1 MADITVE
8 YVDHYLDD
16 LAVANAARVSFDKRS
31 DWAVPAGMDHQGM
44 FTTAQ
49 LSDRDTRLIQFLARG
64 CEKGDWDRHIDDL
77 TYADRNACTGADAR
91 EEVEQLVKHLR
102 QMPTHW
108 APFAHPHIT
117 LRETVPIFVA
127 RQRFKHKIGFV
138 ESEVSRRYVDSEPE
152 FYEPAVWRK
161 RGENK
166 KQGSSSEGV
175 DPKVTWFDP
184 QGGYSESLSYVY
196 KEAMQDLLQLY
207 QHMLEGGVCPEQ
219 ARMVLPQSM
228 MTTYQVT
235 GSLYAYAQLYNART
249 YPGAQGEIKDLATK
263 IAAIIEPLYPVSWRS
278 LTS

>member
-8 YVDHYLDD
+8 YVNHYLDD

-31 DWAVPAGMDHQGM
+31 DWAVPAGMDSVGL
-44 FTTAQ
+44 FTPAQ
-49 LSDRDTRLIQFLARG
+49 LSDRDARLIQFLARG
-64 CEKGDWDRHIDDL
+64 CESGQWEEYKHML
-77 TYADRNACTGADAR
+77 EHVFMTP
-91 EEVEQLVKHLR
+91 EEVDDMLNSIR
-102 QMPTHW
+102 RMPTHW

-152 FYEPAVWRK
+152 FYTPTAWRK

-184 QGGYSESLSYVY
+184 NGGYSEPLSYVY

-249 YPGAQGEIKDLATK
+249 YPGAQEEIKDLATK
-263 IAAIIEPLYPVSWRS
+263 IAAIIEPLYPVSWRA
-278 LTS
+278 LTQ

>member
-31 DWAVPAGMDHQGM
+31 EWAVPAGMDSVGL
-44 FTTAQ
+44 FTPAQ
-49 LSDRDTRLIQFLARG
+49 LSDRDARLIQFLARG
-64 CEKGDWDRHIDDL
+64 CEKGDWENHINEILGVDP
-77 TYADRNACTGADAR
+77 DRNHYAYED
-91 EEVEQLVKHLR
+91 VEQLVKHLR

-152 FYEPAVWRK
+152 FYTPTAWRK

-184 QGGYSESLSYVY
+184 NGGYSEPLSYVY

-249 YPGAQGEIKDLATK
+249 YPGAQEEIKDLATK
-263 IAAIIEPLYPVSWRS
+263 IAAIIEPLYPVSWRA
-278 LTS
+278 LTQ

>member
-49 LSDRDTRLIQFLARG
+49 LSDRDARLIQFLARG
-64 CEKGDWDRHIDDL
+64 CEKGDWDAHIEEMINISDP
-77 TYADRNACTGADAR
+77 DRNPYAKEDIDG
-91 EEVEQLVKHLR
+91 LLR
-102 QMPTHW
+102 FLRTMPTHW

-235 GSLYAYAQLYNART
+235 GSLYAFSQLYNART
-249 YPGAQGEIKDLATK
+249 YPGAQAEIKDLAQK
-263 IAAIIEPLYPVSWRS
+263 IGAIIEPLYPVSWRA
-278 LTS
+278 LTQ

>member
-8 YVDHYLDD
+8 YIDHMGTD
-16 LAVANAARVSFDKRS
+16 LSVVNAARCSFDRQS
-31 DWAVPAGMDHQGM
+31 DQFSTKDE
-44 FTTAQ
+44 
-49 LSDRDTRLIQFLARG
+49 RLIQFLARG
-64 CEKGDWDRHIDDL
+64 CEKGDWENYIETL
-77 TYADRNACTGADAR
+77 LETYHGDHLW
-91 EEVEQLVKHLR
+91 VESIIKELR
-102 QMPTHW
+102 KMPTHW

-196 KEAMQDLLQLY
+196 GEAMQDLLQLY

-219 ARMVLPQSM
+219 ARMILPQSM

-249 YPGAQGEIKDLATK
+249 YPGAQEEIKDLATK
-263 IAAIIEPLYPVSWRS
+263 IAAIIEPLYPVSWAA